1 MFRKVPV
8 TPFVVMVL
16 TSSLVLAAR
25 SPVLAARSLVP
36 AAAGVQATTARPA
49 IRDLAAELACGAKAT
64 FEAPVPTLR
73 VSGGRDKFK
82 GLFGRGDALVIAG
95 GTAQGVKVGQ
105 EYFIRRIVSDRFTA
119 VSSDGVQ
126 PVSIHTAGWVKV
138 VDAQTNAAV
147 VTVTHSCDGILEGD
161 YLEPFAVPAV
171 PLSAPIVGE
180 ADYSNPGKVILG
192 DERRQMGSAGSLMV
206 VNRGSDH
213 GLRAGQRLT
222 IFRDAAGG
230 PVVRV
235 GEGTVMAV
243 GPETTTFRI
252 DKSTDAIYVGD
263 LIAVHR

>member
-1 MFRKVPV
+1 MFHKVHVMPV
-8 TPFVVMVL
+8 VVMVFAR
-16 TSSLVLAAR
+16 SLVLAGGF
-25 SPVLAARSLVP
+25 LVP
-36 AAAGVQATTARPA
+36 AAGFLAPAAAYAQATTARPA
-49 IRDLAAELACGAKAT
+49 IRDLASELACGAKAA
-64 FEAPVPTLR
+64 FEAPVATLR
-73 VSGGRDKFK
+73 VSGGLEKFK
-82 GLFGRGDALVIAG
+82 GLFGPGDTLVIAG
-95 GTAQGVKVGQ
+95 GTAQGVQVGQ

-119 VSSDGVQ
+119 VSSDGMQ
-126 PVSIHTAGWVKV
+126 PLSIHTAGWVKV

-147 VTVTHSCDGILEGD
+147 VTVTYSCDGILEGD

-171 PLSAPIVGE
+171 PPSAPIAGE

-222 IFRDAAGG
+222 IFREAAGG

-235 GEGTVMAV
+235 GEGTVMVV

-252 DKSTDAIYVGD
+252 DKSTDAIHVGD
-263 LIAVHR
+263 LIALHR